1 MIEIGTGFLNA
12 LSAAK
17 QTRRTQKD
25 RYHAL
30 MTQAEDQAQALRE
43 QYAQRTA
50 YLFRTSAEKTRQAYD
65 TARTQLASRQA
76 KWAAQGITAASSA
89 ATVAQQVK
97 EQAQLS
103 ALSAQQQLQTQAAD
117 QEKTTRSALQKLAD
131 AWATYRRAATK
142 KGRLGSLGAAFSSL
156 FH

>member
-30 MTQAEDQAQALRE
+30 MNQAEEQAQALRE

-65 TARTQLASRQA
+65 NARTQLAGRQA
-76 KWAAQGITAASSA
+76 KWAARGITSASA
-89 ATVAQQVK
+89 DTVAQQVK
-97 EQAQLS
+97 QQAQLS
-103 ALSAQQQLQTQAAD
+103 ALSAQQQLQTQAAA
-117 QEKTTRSALQKLAD
+117 QEKSTRSALQKLAD
-131 AWATYRRAATK
+131 AWAMYRRAAAK

-156 FH
+156 FN